1 MKTDLDHLPARERE
15 PIAAIASLIQASAP
29 VEMIILFG
37 SRARGDWVK
46 DPVTGYVSDVDVLVI
61 VASEEV
67 EADHG
72 LWARLEDQV
81 SKIAEPVSVTLLVH
95 TLPYVNQ
102 EIRMG
107 QYFFAEIA
115 SQGVLLFKKKGAAL
129 AKPRALNDGERL
141 AVGVR
146 DFRYWFESASGFFKG
161 SLYYVVH
168 RMRAH
173 SAFLLHQAAERYFHA
188 ALLVFTGY
196 KPQTHDLEK
205 LANQTAPLHPALSGA
220 LPRTEPEDERLF
232 KLLKRAYIE
241 ARYSKSYRVT
251 DEELAAL
258 RERVLDLG
266 ARVREACAAKL
277 ASYCGPEA
285 VGELPV
291 PPKEEALMDLPE
303 PPELGDPRAVEQW
316 RDAIAASF
324 EHGEVAGLEKGEA
337 VGLEK
342 GLQKGEV
349 AGELKATRGALRRIL
364 ARRGLE
370 LRPEDSVRIDA
381 CSDLPTLERWLEE
394 AAVVGSAEEALR

>member
-1 MKTDLDHLPARERE
+1 
-15 PIAAIASLIQASAP
+15 
-29 VEMIILFG
+29 MIILFG

-46 DPVTGYVSDVDVLVI
+46 DPVTGYLSDVDVLVI

-72 LWARLEDQV
+72 LWARVEEQARA
-81 SKIAEPVSVTLLVH
+81 IAEPVPVTLLVH
-95 TLPYVNQ
+95 TMPYVNQ

-107 QYFFAEIA
+107 QYFFAEVA
-115 SQGVLLFKKKGAAL
+115 RQGVLLFKTKGAAL

-141 AVGVR
+141 AVGAR

-196 KPQTHDLEK
+196 KPQTHDLKK
-205 LANQTAPLHPALSGA
+205 LADQTEPLHPALAGA
-220 LPRTEPEDERLF
+220 FPRTDPEDERLF

-251 DEELAAL
+251 NEELAAL
-258 RERVLDLG
+258 RERVLHLG
-266 ARVREACAAKL
+266 ARVREACAEKL
-277 ASYCGPEA
+277 VSYCGPEA

-291 PPKEEALMDLPE
+291 PPKEEEAMELPE
-303 PPELGDPRAVEQW
+303 PPALDDPRAVEQW
-316 RDAIAASF
+316 RDAIAAMSF
-324 EHGEVAGLEKGEA
+324 EHGEAAGLEKGLKKGEAAGLEKGE
-337 VGLEK
+337 
-342 GLQKGEV
+342 
-349 AGELKATRGALRRIL
+349 LKATRNALRRIL
-364 ARRGLE
+364 ARRGIE
-370 LRPEDSVRIDA
+370 LRPEDSARIDA
-381 CSDLPTLERWLEE
+381 CADLPTLERWLAE
-394 AAVVGSAEEALR
+394 AAVADRAEDALR